1 MIGSPVSAIVNV
13 QTNNKKAQV
22 ITLRNTNG
30 LVARFSTYGARW
42 LDMFIPDRNGCFED
56 VLLGFSELS
65 GYERA
70 SEQYYGAIVGRVC
83 GRIKNAHFSIGEES
97 YDLEANDIYGKP
109 KFNHLHGGF
118 LGFHNR
124 FWNGSV
130 KQNEKEKKQLFLPV
144 CLKMGREAIPAI

>member
-1 MIGSPVSAIVNV
+1 MIGSPASAIVNV

-30 LVARFSTYGARW
+30 LVARFSIYGARW
-42 LDMFIPDRNGCFED
+42 LDMFVPDRNGCFED

-118 LGFHNR
+118 LGFHIVFGMAR
-124 FWNGSV
+124 LSRM
-130 KQNEKEKKQLFLPV
+130 KKEKKLLFLPV
-144 CLKMGREAIPAI
+144 CLKMGREVIPAI